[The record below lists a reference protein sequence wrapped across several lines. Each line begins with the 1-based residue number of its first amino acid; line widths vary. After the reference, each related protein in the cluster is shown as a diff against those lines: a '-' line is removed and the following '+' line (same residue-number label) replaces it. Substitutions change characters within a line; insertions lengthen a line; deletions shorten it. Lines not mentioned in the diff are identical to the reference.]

1 MSQNRWTEQEIADLI
16 RMYPDK
22 SITLLELVQHFGRR
36 KGTIKQQ
43 ARRQGLRRP
52 NREWSEQD
60 VVDIAR
66 MYTDEDVS
74 REQMIAHF
82 GCTWRVIC
90 HQASALKLRRP
101 HPNTRQVQRDYFNTI
116 DTDEKAY
123 WLGFIAADGTVVS
136 NSRQYSIVLDL
147 QPRDMHWL
155 ERFRDTIAP
164 GAKITSH
171 GSRSSSV
178 SIGSQEMV
186 RDVMA
191 LGIGPRKSNTL
202 EWPSIPEALVI
213 PFLLGY
219 FDGDGSFTPRS
230 GRSGYQW
237 ILLGTF
243 DFLWVARECIQQ
255 HVGVALK
262 EPVRAHK
269 QTSPH
274 LYRISANGPRA
285 PIIDHILN
293 ASGLG
298 MPRKRLPPQED

>member
-1 MSQNRWTEQEIADLI
+1 MSQNRWTEQEIADLM

-22 SITLLELVQHFGRR
+22 SITLAGLEQHFGRR

-43 ARRQGLRRP
+43 GRRQGLRRP

-147 QPRDMHWL
+147 QPRDLHWL

-164 GAKITSH
+164 GAKITTH
-171 GSRSSSV
+171 GS
-178 SIGSQEMV
+178 
-186 RDVMA
+186 
-191 LGIGPRKSNTL
+191 
-202 EWPSIPEALVI
+202 
-213 PFLLGY
+213 
-219 FDGDGSFTPRS
+219 
-230 GRSGYQW
+230 
-237 ILLGTF
+237 
-243 DFLWVARECIQQ
+243 
-255 HVGVALK
+255 
-262 EPVRAHK
+262 
-269 QTSPH
+269 
-274 LYRISANGPRA
+274 
-285 PIIDHILN
+285 
-293 ASGLG
+293 
-298 MPRKRLPPQED
+298 